1 LGKRGNGEGSIS
13 RYKDGRWCGR
23 YTVQTA
29 SGPKRNAIYGKSRQ
43 DVASKLS
50 KALTDRDGGLV
61 FEAGKLTL
69 GEYLERWLNDSVKD
83 SVRRSTFARYGQI
96 SRDHIAP
103 TLGRVRLKALTP
115 AHVQGLYRAKLDS
128 GLAPRTVQYIH
139 VTLHKALKQALRWGL
154 VSRNAAEAV
163 NAPRPIKKE
172 ISPLSPDQSRALL
185 EAAREDRLRALYV
198 LAVTVGLRQGELL
211 GLRWEDINLDTAT
224 LVVARSLSMSGP
236 GPTFVPPKTAKGR
249 RNVTLTAQAIEALRD
264 HKVAQDREKAT
275 LAELWEHHDLV
286 FPNQTGKPMHPWVLV
301 GGSFKKLLT
310 RAGLPKATRFHD
322 LRHTCATLLLTKGVH
337 PKIVQEMLGHSSITV
352 TLDIYSHVL
361 PNMQERAVSAMENVF
376 EGS

>member
-1 LGKRGNGEGSIS
+1 M
-13 RYKDGRWCGR
+13 
-23 YTVQTA
+23 
-29 SGPKRNAIYGKSRQ
+29 
-43 DVASKLS
+43 
-50 KALTDRDGGLV
+50 
-61 FEAGKLTL
+61 
-69 GEYLERWLNDSVKD
+69 
-83 SVRRSTFARYGQI
+83 RRSTFARYGQI

-103 TLGRVRLKALTP
+103 TLGRVRLKVLTP

-211 GLRWEDINLDTAT
+211 GLRWEDVNLDTAT

-301 GGSFKKLLT
+301 DGSFKKT
-310 RAGLPKATRFHD
+310 PDPGGVAYGHPLPRPPTH
-322 LRHTCATLLLTKGVH
+322 LRHAAIDQRRPPQDRPGDARPLFDNNHPRHLLPRSPQHAGESGV
-337 PKIVQEMLGHSSITV
+337 GHGGHLRGL
-352 TLDIYSHVL
+352 LDGLRL
-361 PNMQERAVSAMENVF
+361 PRASRRRSVIRRPLEPHDYRDVPVPSARPHILHR
-376 EGS
+376 S